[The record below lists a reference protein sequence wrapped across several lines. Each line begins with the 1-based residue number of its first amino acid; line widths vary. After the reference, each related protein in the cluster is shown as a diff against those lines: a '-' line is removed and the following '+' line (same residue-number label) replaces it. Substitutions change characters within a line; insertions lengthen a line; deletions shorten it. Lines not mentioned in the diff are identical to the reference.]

1 MFYIDKS
8 KAQNLGKSTQR
19 KSWDFFFFKQ
29 IEKNFFFF
37 FFFVLLEIAFL
48 FKVGSYICIYR
59 SHKAMGGTA
68 QEVALPCTECLL
80 IMITPQ
86 Y

>member
-19 KSWDFFFFKQ
+19 KSWDFFFLSKL
-29 IEKNFFFF
+29 KKSF